1 MSPSAPPAPLRS
13 GSVRQAACLW
23 PLGFERGAEPILD
36 AWRSLH
42 RLQPEAT
49 FQRRPIQSSSIDATF
64 KAKEE
69 GVRVRHLHAIGGLV
83 ILLTGGE
90 AAMAQAVPDLKGT
103 WIPAKGAHLLDG
115 PTRHQQSGTV
125 PVPGDDT
132 LRTHTS
138 KFVFRFERQEG
149 RTFSG
154 VLSSAKVSEK
164 VIGAIS
170 ADGKRFVMTDE
181 DGRFDGTVVDN
192 DTLDYCYA
200 HITPTDRAVAC
211 GLLIR
216 EK

>member
-1 MSPSAPPAPLRS
+1 MK
-13 GSVRQAACLW
+13 GSVGAQPIESRDAERRGTTVPARQ
-23 PLGFERGAEPILD
+23 PRKRGGP
-36 AWRSLH
+36 LH
-42 RLQPEAT
+42 RLQAAAT
-49 FQRRPIQSSSIDATF
+49 FQRSPIQSSAIDVTL
-64 KAKEE
+64 KANEE
-69 GVRVRHLHAIGGLV
+69 GVRVRHLRAIGGLV

-103 WIPAKGAHLLDG
+103 WIPAKGAHLVEG

-125 PVPGDDT
+125 PVPGSDT

-138 KFVFRFERQEG
+138 KFVFRFEGQEG
-149 RTFSG
+149 RTFWG

-211 GLLIR
+211 GLLLR

>member
-1 MSPSAPPAPLRS
+1 MAQLALRDSVSGRSSSSRASA
-13 GSVRQAACLW
+13 AA
-23 PLGFERGAEPILD
+23 AD
-36 AWRSLH
+36 AWQSAASTSAGSHLPAQPYTVILH
-42 RLQPEAT
+42 L
-49 FQRRPIQSSSIDATF
+49 
-64 KAKEE
+64 KAKKE
-69 GVRVRHLHAIGGLV
+69 GVRVRHLRAIGGLV

-90 AAMAQAVPDLKGT
+90 AAMAQAVPDLKET
-103 WIPAKGAHLLDG
+103 WIPAKGAHLVEG

-149 RTFSG
+149 RTFWG

>member
-1 MSPSAPPAPLRS
+1 MASHVLSVVYATEEPKKMRAGLEMAIVPSSIHATVRS
-13 GSVRQAACLW
+13 FVHSDNASIRCS
-23 PLGFERGAEPILD
+23 AEPYAVIP
-36 AWRSLH
+36 H
-42 RLQPEAT
+42 RRYTQG
-49 FQRRPIQSSSIDATF
+49 
-64 KAKEE
+64 KEE
-69 GVRVRHLHAIGGLV
+69 GVSVRHLRAIGGLV
-83 ILLTGGE
+83 MLLTGGE
-90 AAMAQAVPDLKGT
+90 AAMAQQVPDLKGT
-103 WIPAKGAHLLDG
+103 WIPAKGAHLVEG

-138 KFVFRFERQEG
+138 KFVFRFDRQEG
-149 RTFSG
+149 RTFWG

-181 DGRFDGTVVDN
+181 DGRFDGIVVDI